1 MTDDMENEDMEM
13 SAEEQ
18 AEQRL
23 MAEKIKHLRE
33 SRGLTRVEL
42 AAALGTPFTEEMVAE
57 YETGDVSME
66 ATRVLSMM
74 KALDAS
80 GESVNPKRLM
90 ADRLIRNGYGK
101 LSEERRRVVDLLASA
116 LMEDQEREF
125 SSENSES

>member
-101 LSEERRRVVDLLASA
+101 LSEAG
-116 LMEDQEREF
+116 
-125 SSENSES
+125 SSICLPPR